1 MNIRLNGET
10 IETATRTLDE
20 LCTTLGYETDAKIAT
35 AVNGEF
41 VPAGQRVELQLAS
54 NDEIEIVA
62 PRQGG

>member
-20 LCTTLGYETDAKIAT
+20 LCGTLGYEKDAKIAT

-41 VPAGQRVELQLAS
+41 VPAGRRVELQLAS